1 STVRAG
7 IPPGVRR
14 RRHRA
19 LADVVA
25 DPDERARHLAL
36 CTAAPDAAVA
46 RVIADAAGRQE
57 VRGAPE
63 IAAQLY
69 ERAAQ
74 LTPADEADDRGQRR
88 LAAARCRFDS
98 GDYRAAAAA
107 AEQIAGESVGDQRA
121 ESLLLRAIVA
131 WSAEEPTEVAV
142 AAAERALAAVSS
154 QSSLAGRIHA
164 YLALFHEAPGA
175 ARRHAEAAIARLADR
190 PGDRSLL
197 AAALLHLF
205 LQEVR
210 AGRPA
215 RTELLDRALT
225 LEGDEPS
232 WLAGTIPAIWWKAI
246 DEPDRARQRLH
257 WMLDRATARGDQPS
271 QHELLSH
278 LGETEL
284 LAGCWPAAQ
293 RHIAAARELGEQLGT
308 GMSGELW
315 LAGLLDA
322 YRGRLDAAARAAEE
336 GLRRAEDNGD
346 AWCRRI
352 NEQLAGFVALSA
364 GRIDVAAR
372 TYGSL
377 AENMDKVGLVEP
389 LGQRFEP
396 DWI

>member
-1 STVRAG
+1 AEEAGRRSVGAEVVEFAHPVYASTVRAG

-154 QSSLAGRIHA
+154 QSSL
-164 YLALFHEAPGA
+164 
-175 ARRHAEAAIARLADR
+175 
-190 PGDRSLL
+190 
-197 AAALLHLF
+197 
-205 LQEVR
+205 
-210 AGRPA
+210 
-215 RTELLDRALT
+215 
-225 LEGDEPS
+225 
-232 WLAGTIPAIWWKAI
+232 
-246 DEPDRARQRLH
+246 
-257 WMLDRATARGDQPS
+257 
-271 QHELLSH
+271 
-278 LGETEL
+278 
-284 LAGCWPAAQ
+284 
-293 RHIAAARELGEQLGT
+293 
-308 GMSGELW
+308 
-315 LAGLLDA
+315 
-322 YRGRLDAAARAAEE
+322 
-336 GLRRAEDNGD
+336 
-346 AWCRRI
+346 
-352 NEQLAGFVALSA
+352 
-364 GRIDVAAR
+364 
-372 TYGSL
+372 
-377 AENMDKVGLVEP
+377 
-389 LGQRFEP
+389 
-396 DWI
+396 